1 MVTVGTLLHWND
13 LRLKKEKIH
22 PRPHFQLV
30 QAISEI
36 DHDFRNDLKLGK
48 IRLKLTVDTFI
59 QMLLT
64 STFLDGEHL
73 HIIIHSILTYFSCFF
88 SNQEEAMGCGVFS
101 KPIAYHLH
109 FYGTHSDWLLIK

>member
-22 PRPHFQLV
+22 PRPHSQLV

-48 IRLKLTVDTFI
+48 IRLKLIPVDTFI

-73 HIIIHSILTYFSCFF
+73 NIIIHSNLTYF
-88 SNQEEAMGCGVFS
+88 
-101 KPIAYHLH
+101 
-109 FYGTHSDWLLIK
+109 